1 MRLCEEENCF
11 KNANYNYKGGEKKY
25 CFSHRKNGMINLS
38 GQVCKVKECNKMASF
53 NYDNCKNRIYCACHK
68 KPFMIN
74 LSSRKKERVC
84 EDSFK
89 TKEKAV
95 VNYIKNKFPN
105 KEWKYNE
112 IIKGGNFKRRP
123 DLLLDLGFRI
133 IIIENDEYQHS
144 KYSLEYEKN
153 RLMEICNDLKNRE
166 VVCNRFN
173 PDCYKINNERILSC
187 WKTNRVN
194 RRCYVKR
201 KKEDEWVERLET
213 LKNKVEYWLNEEN
226 KTNEN
231 IKVIKLFYDEDVK
244 DINNE

>member
-53 NYDNCKNRIYCACHK
+53 NYENCKNRIYCACHK

-89 TKEKAV
+89 TKEKVV

-112 IIKGGNFKRRP
+112 IIKCGNFKRRP

-166 VVCNRFN
+166 VVCIRFN

-201 KKEDEWVERLET
+201 KKEDEWEERLET

-244 DINNE
+244 DINNK